1 MSYDEILEKAMALPR
16 KKRGALAEELID
28 SLEPDEEDDLDPEL
42 RAVVE
47 RRLAEL
53 ESGLVKPV
61 PAEEVHER
69 VKAKLRAARRIS
81 SRG

>member
-1 MSYDEILEKAMALPR
+1 MSYDEILERAMSLPT
-16 KKRGALAEELID
+16 KERGELAEELID
-28 SLEPDEEDDLDPEL
+28 SLELDKEDDLDPEL

-53 ESGLVKPV
+53 ESGSVKPI
-61 PAEEVHER
+61 PAEEVHKR
-69 VKAKLRAARRIS
+69 VKAKLRVARRIS